1 MANLSKTQLQ
11 SNINSEINDNTTGQ
25 ITPDD
30 IRHNLIDITDSINN
44 LIDSSIDVTV
54 ANLISDNFS
63 TPFHHTVAIGVQ
75 ALAKRDNASYTTSEN
90 VAVGYKAMYANYQG
104 SGNVAVGSEA
114 LSCNVFGTENSA
126 IGKTALGGNVN
137 GYGNV
142 GIGANTLAGNKNG
155 DFNIAIGQ
163 GAGYYADK
171 DASYK
176 LYISSFPVNAEYICA
191 NPEGSGRIP
200 LVYGEMHPDNLALG
214 VGTNFLHDNSVGILQ
229 ASGNVIPTV
238 DNVADLGR
246 SHLRWSNVH
255 LYDTLH
261 FRDASIIN
269 KNGAFISSGSIVPFN
284 QHVYDLGSTGSGW
297 NNVYL
302 NNLFA
307 SGNALIQDSTVID
320 GDVTISGN
328 ITSSGDMTLGSGL
341 RIHSDLNVDNDLSVS
356 GITRLN
362 SAVVTQQ
369 AHYLTKTIHLAS
381 SGEFNTL
388 DGGTPE
394 GIEFNVGLDFEDN
407 HPQGYLDD
415 SVLNNAGFILRASG
429 ANDHNFRQYEFVFQP
444 SGSLDSSVRHC
455 LERDT
460 KFTRST
466 WNSNISVHLDE
477 GCHLRTERVIGTT
490 NTALITTPQCYG
502 LFLSSGNAYLGPQ
515 NIVGHS
521 STYGSGNVNFYV
533 NSGTFD
539 DYTFNLLAP
548 ESGVDIAQR
557 FFTGTKSTGNQ
568 GFEIKAVNDKV
579 ADSDGI
585 YTDRLLFSSYD
596 KTTDAVNNLIFMKKP
611 NASNNKG
618 VFGINNFDTGGA
630 GTSLIPDTI
639 FNVRS
644 KTNAEARITAEN
656 TGSVISALQLL
667 VKNNC
672 LEKGLEVKYSAS
684 DNAGQISVYESSG
697 EFRSVTI
704 SNSGYVGVLNSGSL
718 HDYLTVGGSGD
729 PSGVIALHECDSD
742 PLPTSGFGKIFVKEK
757 TAYPQSQS
765 LFFMDDSGNVYD
777 QALSRFIHTDGLTY
791 IDVSGNTFAGLA
803 SIANRS
809 SVGGFYN
816 TAYGF
821 ASLSGLD
828 EGSYNTAIG
837 ARTATGLSGGS
848 GNIVIGYNVPLAAD
862 VKNTI
867 SIGNNLSTVTQDNSF
882 QIGNDGDIICSG
894 LIGSYF
900 MAAKGHDMIV
910 ESSDAVKSLKFSPNR
925 IEVGDTENIRPARSL
940 SFRFTGSGISRDLM
954 TLDHSA
960 VEMSGVDVAPSFTT
974 PVPAR
979 PFIGISGDARI
990 LGALRFRD
998 GSSLE
1003 TAKNITFS
1011 IEGFMDEDVVSASS
1025 YDSPTSGILVTK
1037 PDGDRVFI
1045 SNRDQYLHITS
1056 GDFIIAN
1063 YVNSEYRPVWI
1074 SNEDLACNTCCK

>member
-11 SNINSEINDNTTGQ
+11 SNINAEINDNTNGQ

-44 LIDSSIDVTV
+44 LFNSTLDVTV

-63 TPFHHTVAIGVQ
+63 TPFHNSVAVGVN
-75 ALAKRDNASYTTSEN
+75 ALGKRDNASYTTSEN

-114 LSCNVFGTENSA
+114 LSCNVFGSENA
-126 IGKTALGGNVN
+126 AFGQTALGGTVN

-142 GIGANTLAGNKNG
+142 GIGSHTLGGNKNG

-176 LYISSFPVNAEYICA
+176 LYISSFPVNADYICA

-200 LVYGEMHPDNLALG
+200 LIYGDMHPDNLALG

-229 ASGNVIPTV
+229 TSGNIIPTV
-238 DNVADLGR
+238 DNVSNLGT
-246 SHLRWSNVH
+246 SSLRWSNVYLH
-255 LYDTLH
+255 DTLS
-261 FRDASIIN
+261 FKDASIAN
-269 KNGAFISSGSIVPFN
+269 VDGAFLSTASIIPSG
-284 QHVYDLGSTGSGW
+284 QHTLDLGSTGSGW

-302 NNLFA
+302 NSLFT
-307 SGNALIQDSTVID
+307 SGNVVFNDSAVID
-320 GDVTISGN
+320 GDVTISGGV
-328 ITSSGDMTLGSGL
+328 TASGQFNLVGSL
-341 RIHSDLNVDNDLSVS
+341 DVTDDLNVDNDLTVS
-356 GITRLN
+356 GVTRLN
-362 SAVVTQQ
+362 STVVTQQ

-381 SGEFNTL
+381 SGTFNTI
-388 DGGTPE
+388 DGGTVS
-394 GIEFNVGLDFEDN
+394 GVEFNVGLDYEDN

-415 SVLNNAGFILRASG
+415 SLLNNAGFILRASG
-429 ANDHNFRQYEFVFQP
+429 ANDNNFRQYEFIFEP
-444 SGSLDSSVRHC
+444 SGLLGYGC
-455 LERDT
+455 TERDSIYA
-460 KFTRST
+460 KST
-466 WNSNISVHLDE
+466 WNSNISITLDS
-477 GCHLRTERVIGTT
+477 GCHLRTERIIGT
-490 NTALITTPQCYG
+490 NRASVVTTDNCYG
-502 LFLSSGNAYLGPQ
+502 LFLTSGNAYLGPQ
-515 NIVGHS
+515 NIVGNS
-521 STYGSGNVNFYV
+521 TTYGNGDVNFYA
-533 NSGTFD
+533 NSGSFD
-539 DYTFNLLAP
+539 DYIVNISIP

-557 FFTGTKSTGNQ
+557 FFTGTKTGFNQ

-579 ADSDGI
+579 ANSDGI

-596 KTTDAVNNLIFMKKP
+596 NTSNAVNNLVLMKKP
-611 NASNNKG
+611 NTSNDKG

-644 KTNAEARITAEN
+644 KTDAEARITAEN

-672 LEKGLEVKYSAS
+672 LEEGLEVKYSAS

-757 TAYPQSQS
+757 IAYPQSQS

-777 QALSRFIHTDGLTY
+777 QVLSRFIHTDGLTY
-791 IDVSGNTFAGLA
+791 IDLNGNTFAGFA
-803 SIANRS
+803 SIADRN

-837 ARTATGLSGGS
+837 ARTATSLSGGS

-882 QIGNDGDIICSG
+882 QIGNGGDVICSG

-900 MAAKGHDMIV
+900 MAAKGHDLLV
-910 ESSDAVKSLKFSPNR
+910 ESSDAVNSLKFSPNR
-925 IEVGDTENIRPARSL
+925 IEVGDTENIRPARSV

-960 VEMSGVDVAPSFTT
+960 VEMSGVDVTPSFAT
-974 PVPAR
+974 PNPAR
-979 PFIGISGDARI
+979 PFIGISGDARV

-1003 TAKNITFS
+1003 SAKNLTFS
-1011 IEGFMDEDVVSASS
+1011 IEGFMDQDVTSVSS
-1025 YDSPTSGILVTK
+1025 YDSPTSGVLVTK
-1037 PDGDRVFI
+1037 PDGDRIFI
-1045 SNRDQYLHITS
+1045 TNRDQYLNITS